1 MLKRGRNRR
10 AARLRRRAPRAST
23 KARTTGG
30 RLRRMGPRGPLR
42 GRSPLRGLR
51 PPQAARPRP
60 ADPPA
65 SGART
70 PLRGTRKTTNLMPR
84 AENNVS
90 SSVHAQQS
98 GFCGPRKHDNPRN
111 ACLRLPTQRKPS
123 ALRHRGRLLAFLWDG
138 SGLEF
143 LLVGE
148 KRSFGWGEVEEVRN
162 ASSFGGGERGPLVS
176 RLGQI
181 RGALEGGDLFVGK
194 LEEEAAL
201 ARGESAAVLEDEA
214 EEEVRPAF
222 RHVDDIAHP

>member
-70 PLRGTRKTTNLMPR
+70 PLRGSRKTTNLMPR

-98 GFCGPRKHDNPRN
+98 GFCGPRKRGPCGAVAFVFFRGPARSAAWRGPRKRDNPRN
-111 ACLRLPTQRKPS
+111 ACLRLPYAT
-123 ALRHRGRLLAFLWDG
+123 
-138 SGLEF
+138 ET
-143 LLVGE
+143 VG
-148 KRSFGWGEVEEVRN
+148 V
-162 ASSFGGGERGPLVS
+162 ASSGEASCISMGW
-176 RLGQI
+176 
-181 RGALEGGDLFVGK
+181 
-194 LEEEAAL
+194 
-201 ARGESAAVLEDEA
+201 
-214 EEEVRPAF
+214 
-222 RHVDDIAHP
+222 

>member
-70 PLRGTRKTTNLMPR
+70 PLRGSRKNTNLIPR

-98 GFCGPRKHDNPRN
+98 GFCGPRKRGPCGAVAFVFFRVGPKARFVSRRRARSEGSPGMADGR
-111 ACLRLPTQRKPS
+111 RR
-123 ALRHRGRLLAFLWDG
+123 ALAL
-138 SGLEF
+138 
-143 LLVGE
+143 
-148 KRSFGWGEVEEVRN
+148 GEVRRTSR
-162 ASSFGGGERGPLVS
+162 AM
-176 RLGQI
+176 RLG
-181 RGALEGGDLFVGK
+181 RSPGTGF
-194 LEEEAAL
+194 
-201 ARGESAAVLEDEA
+201 S
-214 EEEVRPAF
+214 
-222 RHVDDIAHP
+222 

>member
-70 PLRGTRKTTNLMPR
+70 PLRGSRKTTNLMPR

-98 GFCGPRKHDNPRN
+98 GFCGPRK
-111 ACLRLPTQRKPS
+111 
-123 ALRHRGRLLAFLWDG
+123 
-138 SGLEF
+138 
-143 LLVGE
+143 
-148 KRSFGWGEVEEVRN
+148 
-162 ASSFGGGERGPLVS
+162 RGPCGVEAFVFFRVGPKARFVS
-176 RLGQI
+176 RRRARSEGSPVGHAGPCGSAARPTLGF
-181 RGALEGGDLFVGK
+181 RC
-194 LEEEAAL
+194 L
-201 ARGESAAVLEDEA
+201 ARSAA
-214 EEEVRPAF
+214 
-222 RHVDDIAHP
+222 

>member
-1 MLKRGRNRR
+1 MPETRTEVNGKIGPPDERTKRRKDERSSPCRLRRKGRDWPLWKRSMLKRGRNRR

-70 PLRGTRKTTNLMPR
+70 PLRGSRKTTNLMPR

-138 SGLEF
+138 SG
-143 LLVGE
+143 
-148 KRSFGWGEVEEVRN
+148 SI
-162 ASSFGGGERGPLVS
+162 P
-176 RLGQI
+176 
-181 RGALEGGDLFVGK
+181 
-194 LEEEAAL
+194 
-201 ARGESAAVLEDEA
+201 
-214 EEEVRPAF
+214 
-222 RHVDDIAHP
+222 